1 MSAIASIVGS
11 VLGLDGGSTTTTTV
25 QAATATAPTILDSGT
40 AALDAKQEA
49 KKKAALAQGYQS
61 TILTG
66 SEGDTST
73 PTTTK
78 ATLG

>member
-1 MSAIASIVGS
+1 MSGIASILGS
-11 VLGLDGGSTTTTTV
+11 VLGIGGNTTTV
-25 QAATATAPTILDSGT
+25 QTATAPTILDSGT

>member
-11 VLGLDGGSTTTTTV
+11 IFGLGGGTTTA
-25 QAATATAPTILDSGT
+25 QTATAPTILDSGV
-40 AALDAKQEA
+40 AALDAKQAA

>member
-11 VLGLDGGSTTTTTV
+11 VLGLGGGSTTV
-25 QAATATAPTILDSGT
+25 QTANAPTILDSGT
-40 AALDAKQEA
+40 ASLDAKQAA

>member
-11 VLGLDGGSTTTTTV
+11 VLGLGGGSTTTV
-25 QAATATAPTILDSGT
+25 QTATAPTILDSGV
-40 AALDAKQEA
+40 AALDAKQAA

>member
-1 MSAIASIVGS
+1 MSGIASIVGS
-11 VLGLDGGSTTTTTV
+11 ILGIGGGGNTTV
-25 QAATATAPTILDSGT
+25 TTAQAPTILDSGV
-40 AALDAKQEA
+40 AALDAKQAA

>member
-11 VLGLDGGSTTTTTV
+11 IFGLGGGSTTTV
-25 QAATATAPTILDSGT
+25 QTATAPTILDSGT

>member
-11 VLGLDGGSTTTTTV
+11 VLGLDGGGTTTV
-25 QAATATAPTILDSGT
+25 HTANAPTILDSGT
-40 AALDAKQEA
+40 ASLDAKQAA